1 MELRRTLAKNV
12 IKRRNTLGYS
22 QEELADLSDIDRS
35 WLSRL
40 ETTKSAV
47 TVDIIE
53 KVARGL
59 GVLPSE
65 LLVD

>member
-1 MELRRTLAKNV
+1 MKLRRTLARNV
-12 IKRRNTLGYS
+12 IKRRNALGYT
-22 QEELADLSDIDRS
+22 QEELADLAGIDRS

-47 TVDIIE
+47 SVDIIE

-59 GVLPSE
+59 GAAPNE

>member
-1 MELRRTLAKNV
+1 M
-12 IKRRNTLGYS
+12 IKRRNALGYT
-22 QEELADLSDIDRS
+22 QEELADLAGIDRS

-47 TVDIIE
+47 SVDIIE

-59 GVLPSE
+59 GAAPNE